1 MAAGKRTTADK
12 AVENEK
18 AVILPLKQKRGRK
31 RQIRKPRRVDLS
43 ISDRPQGPA

>member
-18 AVILPLKQKRGRK
+18 AILPLKQKRGRK
-31 RQIRKPRRVDLS
+31 RQIRKPQRVDLS
-43 ISDRPQGPA
+43 ISGRPQGPA